1 MYVKKENIRTIIMI
15 IRKSVEISLP
25 LKLKIGELL
34 EILNELY
41 NADVKIN
48 KKKLKPILRSTL
60 LAINDAK
67 YKKYEKFYIT
77 KVNFIKNKI
86 VEQHQN
92 IDRGEGNVVQEEY
105 DEKTIEKMTIGPNVS
120 NFMKNNFDN

>member
-1 MYVKKENIRTIIMI
+1 MI